1 MFYFFECT
9 LKMKR
14 KVNKKNYTEADNF
27 ERKTKKSQSHKDKSS
42 KRKLSI
48 YDDFEDEE
56 PDDYYFSR
64 DDDFEEE
71 DEEED
76 LNE

>member
-1 MFYFFECT
+1 
-9 LKMKR
+9 MKR
-14 KVNKKNYTEADNF
+14 KVNKKNYTEVDNF
-27 ERKTKKSQSHKDKSS
+27 ERKSKKSPAQKDKRS

-56 PDDYYFSR
+56 LDDYYLSR
-64 DDDFEEE
+64 NNDFDE
-71 DEEED
+71 DEED

>member
-1 MFYFFECT
+1 
-9 LKMKR
+9 MKR
-14 KVNKKNYTEADNF
+14 KVNKKNYTEVDNF
-27 ERKTKKSQSHKDKSS
+27 ERKSKKSPAQKDKRS

-56 PDDYYFSR
+56 LDDYYLSR
-64 DDDFEEE
+64 NSDFDE
-71 DEEED
+71 DEED